1 MYIWILVIAVVILYI
16 LTQVS
21 STAKYHIKYIGYLLY
36 CIFLTSLCGVFCIFR
51 PGSSK
56 NIFIAQFILKVI
68 KFEWLFGLDIQ
79 IEDWDN
85 LLNAKKPFVVV
96 SNHQTAI
103 DALVLLKASPN
114 GTAPLAKKVLL
125 YVPIFGPVCWLCGTI
140 FINRKKG
147 KSAIDIMKKVGREMK
162 EKMTSVWIFPEG
174 TRYQLDKVMAFKKGA
189 FHLAVQAKVPIVPV
203 LIGNYRNVIDHK
215 NKQFDGG
222 VIRVK
227 CLPPVHTDNV
237 DNVDTLVEE
246 VQQLLSNEFEKDLEK
261 RSSIF
266 ENIQPIK
273 RD

>member
-1 MYIWILVIAVVILYI
+1 MYMWILVITVVMLYI
-16 LTQVS
+16 LSQVS

-36 CIFLTSLCGVFCIFR
+36 CIFLTCLCGVFCIFR

-56 NIFIAQFILKVI
+56 NIFIPQFILKVI
-68 KFEWLFGLDIQ
+68 RFEWLFGLDIQ

-103 DALVLLKASPN
+103 DALILLKASPN
-114 GTAPLAKKVLL
+114 GTAPLAKKILL

-147 KSAIDIMKKVGREMK
+147 KSAIDIMKKVGQEMK

-203 LIGNYRNVIDHK
+203 LIGNYRNVIDHE
-215 NKQFDGG
+215 NKRFDGG

-227 CLPPVHTDNV
+227 CLPPVHTENV

>member
-1 MYIWILVIAVVILYI
+1 MYMWILVITVVMLYI
-16 LTQVS
+16 LSQVS

-36 CIFLTSLCGVFCIFR
+36 CIFLTCLCGVFCIFR

-68 KFEWLFGLDIQ
+68 RFEWLFGLDIQ

-103 DALVLLKASPN
+103 DALILLKASPN
-114 GTAPLAKKVLL
+114 GTAPLAKKILL

-147 KSAIDIMKKVGREMK
+147 KSAIDIMKKVGQEMK

-203 LIGNYRNVIDHK
+203 LIGNYRNVIDHE
-215 NKQFDGG
+215 NKRFDGG

-227 CLPPVHTDNV
+227 CLPPVHTENV